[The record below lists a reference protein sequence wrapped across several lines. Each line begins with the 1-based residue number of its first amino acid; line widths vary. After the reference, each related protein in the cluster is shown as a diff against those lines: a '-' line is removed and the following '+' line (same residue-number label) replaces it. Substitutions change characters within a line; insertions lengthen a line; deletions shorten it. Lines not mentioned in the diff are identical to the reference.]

1 VTSSCF
7 ATRCRTAARADPS
20 AVAADWNSFYSERVA
35 APFNYQV
42 VDLTDE
48 QVDAEAGV
56 FGALTDAVRRLNE
69 ATLRT
74 TVDHE
79 TVEEVRRHVEELTA
93 RLEKSTIEGSF
104 GVSFTTGGRVR
115 GYGNA
120 VVGLRNPLAV
130 PLRIVQDRENGRA
143 RADFEL
149 NALYEGPP
157 GQVHGGVV
165 ALVLD
170 QVFGEAAA
178 AGGTPGMTGT
188 LTLRYQL
195 NTPLGAC
202 SADAWVD
209 RRDGVKT
216 IVKGELRRT
225 DGTVTV
231 TAEGIFILPRW
242 AREKLAEDG
251 GTPPQYE

>member
-1 VTSSCF
+1 MG
-7 ATRCRTAARADPS
+7 
-20 AVAADWNSFYSERVA
+20 
-35 APFNYQV
+35 APFNYEV
-42 VDLTDE
+42 LELTDE
-48 QVDAEAGV
+48 QVEAEAAV
-56 FGALTDAVRRLNE
+56 FGALTNAVRRLNE

-79 TVEEVRRHVEELTA
+79 TVQEVREQVEELTA
-93 RLEKSTIEGSF
+93 RLEKSMIPGSF
-104 GVSFTTGGRVR
+104 GVSFTKGGRVR

-130 PLRIVQDRENGRA
+130 PLEIVQDKAAGRA
-143 RADFEL
+143 SAKFEL

-170 QVFGEAAA
+170 QIFGEAAA

-188 LTLRYQL
+188 LKLRYGL

-202 SADAWVD
+202 SAAAWVD

-216 IVKGELRRT
+216 IVKGEMRRA

-231 TAEGIFILPRW
+231 TGEGIFILPRW
-242 AREKLAEDG
+242 AREEMAGNGDR
-251 GTPPQYE
+251 PPQYE

>member
-1 VTSSCF
+1 MG
-7 ATRCRTAARADPS
+7 
-20 AVAADWNSFYSERVA
+20 
-35 APFNYQV
+35 APFQYEV
-42 VDLTDE
+42 LDLSDQE
-48 QVDAEAGV
+48 VEAEAAVYG
-56 FGALTDAVRRLNE
+56 GLTDAVRRLNE

-79 TVEEVRRHVEELTA
+79 AVEELRRQVEELAA
-93 RLEKSTIEGSF
+93 RLEKSAIDGSF
-104 GVSFTTGGRVR
+104 GVSFTRSGRVR

-120 VVGLRNPLAV
+120 VVGLRNPIAV
-130 PLRIVQDRENGRA
+130 PLTVVQDRTAGRA
-143 RADFEL
+143 TAEFEL

-157 GQVHGGVV
+157 GQVHGGVA

-188 LTLRYQL
+188 LTLRYHL

-202 SADAWVD
+202 SAAAWVD
-209 RRDGVKT
+209 RREGVKT
-216 IVKGELRRT
+216 IVKGELRRA

-231 TAEGIFILPRW
+231 TGEGIFILPRW
-242 AREKLAEDG
+242 AREEMAKNGEA
-251 GTPPQYE
+251 PPQYE

>member
-1 VTSSCF
+1 M
-7 ATRCRTAARADPS
+7 
-20 AVAADWNSFYSERVA
+20 A

-42 VDLTDE
+42 LDLTDE
-48 QVDAEAGV
+48 EIDAENALY
-56 FGALTDAVRRLNE
+56 GALAQAVRRLNE

-79 TVEEVRRHVEELTA
+79 SVDEVRRGVEELTA
-93 RLEKSTIEGSF
+93 RLEKSMIPGSF
-104 GVSFTTGGRVR
+104 GVAISRSGRVR
-115 GYGNA
+115 GHGNA

-130 PLRIVQDRENGRA
+130 PVTVVQDKSAGRA
-143 RADFEL
+143 SAEFEL

-188 LTLRYQL
+188 LTLRYLL
-195 NTPLGAC
+195 NTPLGPC
-202 SADAWVD
+202 SAEAWVD
-209 RRDGVKT
+209 RKDGVKT
-216 IVKGELRRT
+216 IVKGELRRA

-242 AREKLAEDG
+242 AREEMANHGD
-251 GTPPQYE
+251 TPPQYE

>member
-1 VTSSCF
+1 M
-7 ATRCRTAARADPS
+7 
-20 AVAADWNSFYSERVA
+20 A

-42 VDLTDE
+42 LDLTDE
-48 QVDAEAGV
+48 EVDAENAV
-56 FGALTDAVRRLNE
+56 FGALADAVRRLNE

-79 TVEEVRRHVEELTA
+79 TVDDVRRQVEELTA
-93 RLEKSTIEGSF
+93 RLEKSMIPGNF
-104 GVSFTTGGRVR
+104 GVAITKSGRVR

-120 VVGLRNPLAV
+120 VVGLRNPHAV
-130 PLRIVQDRENGRA
+130 PLQIVQDRERGRA
-143 RADFEL
+143 SAEFEL
-149 NALYEGPP
+149 NALHEGPP

-195 NTPLGAC
+195 NTPIGPC
-202 SADAWVD
+202 SAAAWVD
-209 RRDGVKT
+209 RRDGIKT
-216 IVKGELRRT
+216 IVKGEMRRA

-231 TAEGIFILPRW
+231 TGEGIFILPRW
-242 AREKLAEDG
+242 AREQLAESG
-251 GTPPQYE
+251 ERPPQYE

>member
-1 VTSSCF
+1 M
-7 ATRCRTAARADPS
+7 
-20 AVAADWNSFYSERVA
+20 A
-35 APFNYQV
+35 APFEYQQ

-48 QVDAEAGV
+48 QVEAEAAV
-56 FGALTDAVRRLNE
+56 FGALTDAVRRLND

-79 TVEEVRRHVEELTA
+79 TVDDVRRQVEELTA
-93 RLEKSTIEGSF
+93 RLEASMIEGSF
-104 GVSFTTGGRVR
+104 GVSFTRGGRVR

-120 VVGLRNPLAV
+120 VVGLRNPHAV
-130 PLRIVQDRENGRA
+130 PLKIVQDKDAGRA
-143 RADFEL
+143 SAEFEL

-157 GQVHGGVV
+157 GQVHGGVI

-170 QVFGEAAA
+170 QIFGEAAA

-188 LTLRYQL
+188 LKLRYQL
-195 NTPLGAC
+195 NTPLGRC
-202 SADAWVD
+202 SAAAWVD

-216 IVKGELRRT
+216 IVKGEMRRA

-242 AREKLAEDG
+242 AREELARQG
-251 GTPPQYE
+251 QVPPQYE

>member
-1 VTSSCF
+1 M
-7 ATRCRTAARADPS
+7 
-20 AVAADWNSFYSERVA
+20 A
-35 APFNYQV
+35 APFDYQV
-42 VDLTDE
+42 LDLTDE
-48 QVDAEAGV
+48 ELEAENVV
-56 FGALTDAVRRLNE
+56 FGALANAVRRLNE
-69 ATLRT
+69 ASLRT
-74 TVDHE
+74 TVDRE
-79 TVEEVRRHVEELTA
+79 TVDDVRRQVEELTG
-93 RLEKSTIEGSF
+93 RLEKSMIPGSF
-104 GVSFTTGGRVR
+104 GVAISRSGRVR

-130 PLRIVQDRENGRA
+130 PLQIVQDKVAGRA
-143 RADFEL
+143 SAEFEL

-157 GQVHGGVV
+157 GQVHGGVL

-170 QVFGEAAA
+170 QIFGEAAA

-188 LTLRYQL
+188 LTLRYRL
-195 NTPLGAC
+195 NTPLGPC
-202 SADAWVD
+202 SAEAWVD

-216 IVKGELRRT
+216 IVKGELRRA

-242 AREKLAEDG
+242 AREEQARHG

>member
-1 VTSSCF
+1 M
-7 ATRCRTAARADPS
+7 
-20 AVAADWNSFYSERVA
+20 A
-35 APFNYQV
+35 APFQYEV
-42 VDLTDE
+42 LDLTAE
-48 QVDAEAGV
+48 QVEAELAV
-56 FGALTDAVRRLNE
+56 FGGLTDAVRRLNV

-79 TVEEVRRHVEELTA
+79 IVDDVRRQVEELTA
-93 RLEKSTIEGSF
+93 RLEKSMIPGSF
-104 GVSFTTGGRVR
+104 GVSFTKDGRVR

-120 VVGLRNPLAV
+120 VVGLRNPHAV
-130 PLRIVQDRENGRA
+130 PLKIVQDKAAGRA
-143 RADFEL
+143 SAEFEL
-149 NALYEGPP
+149 NALHEGPP

-195 NTPLGAC
+195 NTPLGPC
-202 SADAWVD
+202 SAAAWVD

-216 IVKGELRRT
+216 IVKGEMRRA

-231 TAEGIFILPRW
+231 TAEGIFILPKW
-242 AREKLAEDG
+242 AREELAAAG
-251 GTPPQYE
+251 AAPPQYE

>member
-1 VTSSCF
+1 MG
-7 ATRCRTAARADPS
+7 
-20 AVAADWNSFYSERVA
+20 
-35 APFNYQV
+35 APFQYEV
-42 VDLTDE
+42 LDLSDE
-48 QVDAEAGV
+48 EVEAEAAVYG
-56 FGALTDAVRRLNE
+56 GLTDAVRRLNE

-79 TVEEVRRHVEELTA
+79 TVEEVRRQVEELAA
-93 RLEKSTIEGSF
+93 RLEKSMIPGSF
-104 GVSFTTGGRVR
+104 GVSFTKGGRVR

-130 PLRIVQDRENGRA
+130 PLKIVQDREAGRA
-143 RADFEL
+143 TAEFEL

-178 AGGTPGMTGT
+178 AGGSPGMTGT
-188 LTLRYQL
+188 LKLRYQK
-195 NTPLGAC
+195 NTPLGPC
-202 SADAWVD
+202 SAAAWVD

-216 IVKGELRRT
+216 IVKGELRRA

-242 AREKLAEDG
+242 AREELAKRADAPRQFE
-251 GTPPQYE
+251 

>member
-1 VTSSCF
+1 
-7 ATRCRTAARADPS
+7 
-20 AVAADWNSFYSERVA
+20 VA

-42 VDLTDE
+42 LDLTDE
-48 QVDAEAGV
+48 QLEAENAV
-56 FGALTDAVRRLNE
+56 FGALASAVRRLNE

-74 TVDHE
+74 TVDHD
-79 TVEEVRRHVEELTA
+79 TVDDVRRQVEELTA
-93 RLEKSTIEGSF
+93 RLEKSMIPGSF
-104 GVSFTTGGRVR
+104 GVAITRSGHVR
-115 GYGNA
+115 GHGNA

-130 PLRIVQDRENGRA
+130 PLKITQDKEQGRA
-143 RADFEL
+143 SAEFEL

-157 GQVHGGVV
+157 GQVHGGVL

-188 LTLRYQL
+188 LTLRYRL
-195 NTPLGAC
+195 NTPLGRC
-202 SADAWVD
+202 SAAAWVD

-216 IVKGELRRT
+216 MVKGELRRA

-242 AREKLAEDG
+242 AREELAKDG
-251 GTPPQYE
+251 GAPPQYE

>member
-1 VTSSCF
+1 M
-7 ATRCRTAARADPS
+7 
-20 AVAADWNSFYSERVA
+20 A
-35 APFNYQV
+35 APFQYEV
-42 VDLTDE
+42 VDLTEE
-48 QVDAEAGV
+48 QIEAEQAV
-56 FGALTDAVRRLNE
+56 FGGLTDSVRRLNE

-74 TVDHE
+74 TVDHD
-79 TVEEVRRHVEELTA
+79 TVEDVRRQVDELTA
-93 RLEKSTIEGSF
+93 RLEKSMIPGNF
-104 GVSFTTGGRVR
+104 GVSFTKGGRVR

-120 VVGLRNPLAV
+120 VVGLRNPHAV
-130 PLRIVQDRENGRA
+130 PLKIVQDRTAGRA
-143 RADFEL
+143 SAEFEL
-149 NALYEGPP
+149 NSLHEGPP

-195 NTPLGAC
+195 NTPLGPC
-202 SADAWVD
+202 SAAAWVD

-216 IVKGELRRT
+216 IVKGEMRRA

-231 TAEGIFILPRW
+231 TAEGIFILPKW
-242 AREKLAEDG
+242 AREELAVEG
-251 GTPPQYE
+251 AAPPQYE

>member
-1 VTSSCF
+1 M
-7 ATRCRTAARADPS
+7 
-20 AVAADWNSFYSERVA
+20 A

-42 VDLTDE
+42 LDLTDE
-48 QVDAEAGV
+48 QIDAENAV
-56 FGALTDAVRRLNE
+56 FGALTNAVRRLNE

-74 TVDHE
+74 TVDHD
-79 TVEEVRRHVEELTA
+79 TIDEVRRQVEELTA
-93 RLEKSTIEGSF
+93 RLEKSMIPGNF
-104 GVSFTTGGRVR
+104 GVAISKSGRVR

-120 VVGLRNPLAV
+120 VVGLRNPIAV
-130 PLRIVQDRENGRA
+130 PLQIVQDKVVGRA
-143 RADFEL
+143 SAEFEL

-188 LTLRYQL
+188 LTLRYVL
-195 NTPLGAC
+195 NTPLGPC
-202 SADAWVD
+202 SAAAWVD

-216 IVKGELRRT
+216 VVKGELRRA

-242 AREKLAEDG
+242 AREKLAAHGE
-251 GTPPQYE
+251 TPPQYE

>member
-1 VTSSCF
+1 M
-7 ATRCRTAARADPS
+7 
-20 AVAADWNSFYSERVA
+20 A

-42 VDLTDE
+42 LDLTDE
-48 QVDAEAGV
+48 EVDAENAV
-56 FGALTDAVRRLNE
+56 FGALADAVRRLNE

-74 TVDHE
+74 TVDHD
-79 TVEEVRRHVEELTA
+79 TVDDVRRQVDELTA
-93 RLEKSTIEGSF
+93 RLEKSMIPGNF
-104 GVSFTTGGRVR
+104 GVAITKSGRVR

-120 VVGLRNPLAV
+120 VVGLRNPHAV
-130 PLRIVQDRENGRA
+130 PLQIVQDRERGRA
-143 RADFEL
+143 RAEFEL

-202 SADAWVD
+202 SAEAWVD
-209 RRDGVKT
+209 RRDGIKT
-216 IVKGELRRT
+216 IVKGEMRRA

-231 TAEGIFILPRW
+231 TGEGIFILPRW
-242 AREKLAEDG
+242 AREQLAESG
-251 GTPPQYE
+251 EPPPQYE

>member
-1 VTSSCF
+1 MG
-7 ATRCRTAARADPS
+7 
-20 AVAADWNSFYSERVA
+20 
-35 APFNYQV
+35 APFQYEV
-42 VDLTDE
+42 LDLTDE
-48 QVDAEAGV
+48 EVETEAAVYG
-56 FGALTDAVRRLNE
+56 GLTEAVRRLNE

-79 TVEEVRRHVEELTA
+79 TVEEVRRQVEELTT

-104 GVSFTTGGRVR
+104 GVSFTRNGRIR

-120 VVGLRNPLAV
+120 VVGLRNPHAV
-130 PLRIVQDRENGRA
+130 PLQIVQDREAGRA
-143 RADFEL
+143 SAEFEL
-149 NALYEGPP
+149 NALHEGPP

-165 ALVLD
+165 ALILD

-195 NTPLGAC
+195 NTPLGRC
-202 SADAWVD
+202 SAAAWVD
-209 RRDGVKT
+209 RREGVKT
-216 IVKGELRRT
+216 IVKGEMRGA

-242 AREKLAEDG
+242 AREELARQG

>member
-1 VTSSCF
+1 MG
-7 ATRCRTAARADPS
+7 
-20 AVAADWNSFYSERVA
+20 
-35 APFNYQV
+35 APFQYEV
-42 VDLTDE
+42 LDLTDE
-48 QVDAEAGV
+48 EVETEAAVYG
-56 FGALTDAVRRLNE
+56 GLTEAVRRLNE

-79 TVEEVRRHVEELTA
+79 TVEEVRRQVEELTT

-104 GVSFTTGGRVR
+104 GVSFTRNGRIR

-120 VVGLRNPLAV
+120 VVGLRNPHAV
-130 PLRIVQDRENGRA
+130 PLQIVQDREAGRA
-143 RADFEL
+143 SAEFEL
-149 NALYEGPP
+149 NALHEGPP

-165 ALVLD
+165 ALILD

-195 NTPLGAC
+195 NTPLGRC
-202 SADAWVD
+202 SAAAWVD
-209 RRDGVKT
+209 RREGVKT
-216 IVKGELRRT
+216 IVKGEMRRA

-242 AREKLAEDG
+242 AREAMERDHHK
-251 GTPPQYE
+251 PPRFE

>member
-1 VTSSCF
+1 M
-7 ATRCRTAARADPS
+7 
-20 AVAADWNSFYSERVA
+20 A
-35 APFNYQV
+35 APFEYEV
-42 VDLTDE
+42 LDLSDE
-48 QVDAEAGV
+48 QVAAETAV
-56 FGALTDAVRRLNE
+56 FGALTEAVRRLNE

-79 TVEEVRRHVEELTA
+79 TVEEVRRQVEELTA
-93 RLEKSTIEGSF
+93 RLEKSMIPGSF

-130 PLRIVQDRENGRA
+130 PLQIVKDKQAGRA
-143 RADFEL
+143 SAEFEL

-188 LTLRYQL
+188 LTLRYEL
-195 NTPLGAC
+195 NTPLGPC
-202 SADAWVD
+202 SASAWVD
-209 RRDGVKT
+209 RREGVKT
-216 IVKGELRRT
+216 IVKGELRRA

-242 AREKLAEDG
+242 AREELAKQSA
-251 GTPPQYE
+251 TPPQYE